1 MTNTMQ
7 PAKAALRVFLE
18 RESKIL
24 ASKMAN
30 VQEQATTK
38 LSIMM
43 GQQHSQ
49 WSQSDLYDYD
59 FLNND
64 IGVSQ
69 LSNHLPGIVASFRS
83 QYCDIESWRKAV
95 KNCENMLNESEAASE
110 AFVSEADAEWLK
122 MTMYLAAVEE
132 AEKHYEFIVID
143 RDGAFGYSSQ
153 SSSE

>member
-1 MTNTMQ
+1 MADRGKHFGHPDSHSFHQSSSLAVTGAQVADSRKVSVLVALARQMTNTVQ
-7 PAKAALRVFLE
+7 LAKAALRIFLE

-24 ASKMAN
+24 ASEMAN
-30 VQEQATTK
+30 AQEQATTK

-95 KNCENMLNESEAASE
+95 KNCE
-110 AFVSEADAEWLK
+110 K
-122 MTMYLAAVEE
+122 C
-132 AEKHYEFIVID
+132 
-143 RDGAFGYSSQ
+143 
-153 SSSE
+153 